1 MPSRIIRESL
11 LDSERFGNATHDAQF
26 LFMQLLILADDYGL
40 VPVGSFF
47 LKKRTTAV
55 SGLVDE
61 QIAALLLNLADQDLI
76 RLYTSPTIGQ
86 RFAYIPRFGN
96 WPRAL
101 KPKWPLPPEPHLS
114 EIKGLMEKRS
124 ADALRVH
131 SKRTASSHETE
142 TETETETE
150 KKKKKKGRSRARS
163 SVIASPFPAD
173 FQLTEPMFSS
183 GLKLGLTREE
193 IARAFIRFCDNAQAK
208 GHEYKDWPAAF
219 RTWCGYDAER
229 KRKDDPP
236 LDLTEGGRYIVE

>member
-47 LKKRTTAV
+47 LRKRTTAV

-76 RLYTSPTIGQ
+76 RLYSSSTVGQ

-114 EIKGLMEKRS
+114 EIKTLMEKRS

-142 TETETETE
+142 TETETE
-150 KKKKKKGRSRARS
+150 KKKKKTGRAPRPPRAK
-163 SVIASPFPAD
+163 APATPFPQNLA
-173 FQLTEPMFSS
+173 LTEELTSS

-193 IARAFIRFCDNAQAK
+193 IGRAFIRFCDNAQAK
-208 GHEYKDWPAAF
+208 GHQYADWPAAF
-219 RTWCGYDAER
+219 RTWCGFDAER
-229 KRKDDPP
+229 KRKEDPP
-236 LDLTEGGRYIVE
+236 LDLTEGGRYEVR